1 MKNYD
6 KDKESLHH
14 KYWNVN
20 NLYRGAISQKLP
32 VNGFK
37 WVENISEFNEELIK
51 NYNDE
56 SDEGYFLEIDTQCSE
71 KLHDLHDDLPFL
83 PERIKIE
90 KVGKL
95 VTKLYDKTE
104 YFIYMRNLKQGL
116 IHGLVLKKVHRMTKL
131 NQKALLKPY

>member
-37 WVENISEFNEELIK
+37 WVENISEFNE
-51 NYNDE
+51 
-56 SDEGYFLEIDTQCSE
+56 
-71 KLHDLHDDLPFL
+71 
-83 PERIKIE
+83 
-90 KVGKL
+90 
-95 VTKLYDKTE
+95 
-104 YFIYMRNLKQGL
+104 
-116 IHGLVLKKVHRMTKL
+116 
-131 NQKALLKPY
+131 